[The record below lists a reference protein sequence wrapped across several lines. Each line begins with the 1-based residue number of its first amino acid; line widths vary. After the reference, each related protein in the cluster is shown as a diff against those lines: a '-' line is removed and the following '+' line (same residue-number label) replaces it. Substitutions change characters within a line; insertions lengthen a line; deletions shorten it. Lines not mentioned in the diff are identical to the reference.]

1 MRIHATAIID
11 PLARLG
17 ADVEVGP
24 YAVIGKD
31 VVVGARTRIGPHACL
46 MGPLEIGEDN
56 VICFSAALG
65 HDPQIKG
72 RGGPWGATRI
82 GSRNVFREFNQVHR
96 SMKPDGVTLVGD
108 DGLFMATAHVGHDC
122 VIGSHVVLCNGAL
135 LSGHVEVG
143 DRAFLSGDVGVH
155 QFARI
160 GELAMVGGHAGI
172 SRDVP
177 PYCMVVGD
185 RPRTLTGLN
194 RVGLKRAGIPAE
206 RIDALKDA
214 FRALFR
220 TEGPLKER
228 LALVRRGAPE
238 VEKLI
243 AFVLSS
249 RRGVIGLAVGG
260 DEEER

>member
-1 MRIHATAIID
+1 VRIHPTAAID
-11 PLARLG
+11 PSARLG
-17 ADVEVGP
+17 DDVEIGP
-24 YAVIGKD
+24 YAVIGAG
-31 VVVGARTRIGPHACL
+31 VAIGARTRVGPHACL
-46 MGPLEIGEDN
+46 MGPLELGEDN
-56 VICFSAALG
+56 VVAFSAALG

-82 GSRNVFREFNQVHR
+82 GSRNVFREFSQVHR
-96 SMKPDGVTLVGD
+96 SMKPDGTTLVGD
-108 DGLFMATAHVGHDC
+108 DGYYMAVSHVGHDC
-122 VIGSHVVLCNGAL
+122 VVGNNVVLCNGVL

-143 DRAFLSGDVGVH
+143 DRVFMSGGSAVH
-155 QFARI
+155 QFARL
-160 GELAMVGGHAGI
+160 GELAMIGGLTGI
-172 SRDVP
+172 SRDAP

-206 RIDALKDA
+206 SIDALKDA

-220 TEGPLKER
+220 TQGALKDR

-238 VEKLI
+238 VERLL

-249 RRGVIGLAVGG
+249 KRGVIGLAVGA